1 MTPAE
6 AAIARRRI
14 LPVVAMALFIDSM
27 GIGIVL
33 PVAPKLV
40 MELTGLPLG
49 EAAPI
54 GGWLTVAYALMQF
67 LFSPVLGNLSDRY
80 GRKPILLAS
89 LAALSVDYLIMGFAP
104 TLFWL
109 FVGRV
114 VAGFAG
120 ATFATA
126 NAVVADLVPQAERAR
141 FFGLNGAAW
150 GMGFIVG
157 PVIGG
162 LLGQYGARV
171 PFFAAAV
178 FTAINFLIA
187 LAVLRETLPES
198 NRRAFSA
205 RRANVFGAIRS
216 LRGIPGAMVLLFVL
230 LMYQV
235 GHDTL
240 PSSWV
245 WVTMA
250 KFGWAEREV
259 GLSLA
264 ALGLGTAIVQGG
276 LVGLFA
282 RRFGE
287 PTTAYI
293 GLLGGAL
300 GFLGYA
306 FAPTPALLFAAVPF
320 ACLLGLTMPSV
331 RAMLSRAVPA
341 NAQGE
346 LQGAIG
352 GIVSFTA
359 IVTPFTM
366 THLFSAATAPG
377 STMHLPG
384 APFAAGAL
392 AMLVGVVA
400 FTRTSG
406 ALEAARRAR
415 MTADARGPA

>member
-1 MTPAE
+1 MTPEQAL
-6 AAIARRRI
+6 AARKRI

-40 MELTGLPLG
+40 MELTGLPLA

-54 GGWLTVAYALMQF
+54 GGWLSVSYALMQF
-67 LFSPVLGNLSDRY
+67 MFSPVLGNLSDRY
-80 GRKPILLAS
+80 GRKPIIMAS

-114 VAGFAG
+114 IAGVAG

-126 NAVVADLVPQAERAR
+126 NAVVADLVPQADRAKY
-141 FFGLNGAAW
+141 FGMNGAAW

-157 PVIGG
+157 PVVGG
-162 LLGQYGARV
+162 LLGQYGSRV
-171 PFFAAAV
+171 PFFAAAA
-178 FTAINFLIA
+178 FTAVNFLIA
-187 LAVLRETLPES
+187 LLVLRETLSES

-205 RRANVFGAIRS
+205 RRANVFGAIRQ
-216 LRGIPGAMVLLFVL
+216 LRGVPGAMVLLFVL
-230 LMYQV
+230 FMYQV

-240 PSSWV
+240 PSSWT

-250 KFGWAEREV
+250 KFGWAEREI

-264 ALGLGTAIVQGG
+264 ALGLGTAVVQGG
-276 LVGLFA
+276 LVGLFT
-282 RRFGE
+282 RKFGE
-287 PTTAYI
+287 PTTVYI
-293 GLLGGAL
+293 GLAGGAL

-306 FAPTPALLFAAVPF
+306 FSTTPATLFASVPF
-320 ACLLGLTMPSV
+320 ACLLGLTMPSL

-359 IVTPFTM
+359 IITPFTM
-366 THLFSAATAPG
+366 THLFSAAAGPG
-377 STMHLPG
+377 ATLHLPG
-384 APFAAGAL
+384 APFIAGAFALVVGIL
-392 AMLVGVVA
+392 AFV
-400 FTRTSG
+400 RISG
-406 ALEAARRAR
+406 HLQASARA
-415 MTADARGPA
+415 

>member
-1 MTPAE
+1 VTPEQALV
-6 AAIARRRI
+6 ARKRI
-14 LPVVAMALFIDSM
+14 LPIVAMALFIDSM

-40 MELTGLPLG
+40 MELTGLPIG

-54 GGWLTVAYALMQF
+54 GGWLTVSYALMQF
-67 LFSPVLGNLSDRY
+67 LFSPVLGNLSDRH
-80 GRKPILLAS
+80 GRKPIIMAS

-114 VAGFAG
+114 IAGVAG

-126 NAVVADLVPQAERAR
+126 NAVVADLVPQAERAK
-141 FFGLNGAAW
+141 FFGMNGAAW

-157 PVIGG
+157 PVVGG
-162 LLGQYGARV
+162 LLGQYGSRV

-178 FTAINFLIA
+178 FTAVNFLIA
-187 LAVLRETLPES
+187 ALVLRETLPEG
-198 NRRAFSA
+198 NRREFSM
-205 RRANVFGAIRS
+205 RRANVFGAIRQ
-216 LRGIPGAMVLLFVL
+216 LRTIPGAMVLLFVL
-230 LMYQV
+230 FMYQI

-240 PSSWV
+240 PSSWA

-250 KFGWAEREV
+250 KFGWTERDI

-264 ALGLGTAIVQGG
+264 VLGLGTALVQGG
-276 LVGLFA
+276 LVGLFT

-287 PTTAYI
+287 PTTVYI
-293 GLLGGAL
+293 GLTGGAI

-306 FAPTPALLFAAVPF
+306 LASTPAMLFVAVPF
-320 ACLLGLTMPSV
+320 AALLGLTMPSV

-366 THLFSAATAPG
+366 THLFSAANAPDAPL
-377 STMHLPG
+377 HLPG
-384 APFAAGAL
+384 APFAAAAL
-392 AMLVGVVA
+392 ALVIGVVA
-400 FTRTSG
+400 FTRVAG
-406 ALEAARRAR
+406 ALQAARRAR
-415 MTADARGPA
+415 A